1 MSAARNI
8 SLVLVPDYLT
18 AGGLAGRITD
28 AYLVGD
34 VQKIPGELRTDRFL
48 DVNDP
53 AVRQTVM
60 QMVPRVLRA
69 RIMTPSSAF
78 YRRVAELRDDCFF
91 ADLTI
96 RLLLS
101 GADVTIQSGMVR
113 EHIPKRMQA
122 YLQQIAEDGAHI
134 VYLPTEPTARPALTL
149 ITAEEVAACY
159 RQGRREL
166 EAAPGAI
173 VTPYARD
180 EAKELGVTILNDKGG
195 SP

>member
-1 MSAARNI
+1 MSAPRNV
-8 SLVLVPDYLT
+8 SLVLIPDYLT

-28 AYLVGD
+28 AYLIGD
-34 VQKIPGELRTDRFL
+34 VNKIPGELRTDRFM

-53 AVRQTVM
+53 KM
-60 QMVPRVLRA
+60 QMVPRVMRA
-69 RIMTPSSAF
+69 QIMTPSSAF

-91 ADLTI
+91 ADLTA
-96 RLLLS
+96 RLLMS
-101 GADVTIQSGMVR
+101 GAEVTIRSGMVR

-122 YLQQIAEDGAHI
+122 YLNQIAEDGAHI
-134 VYLPTEPTARPALTL
+134 VYLPTEPTVQTALTL
-149 ITAEEVAACY
+149 ITAADVAACR

-195 SP
+195 TP